1 MYLNFIEKKND
12 FLRAAGR
19 TYDSGI
25 QTGTGGNLS
34 VRLDDHLMIV
44 KPSGF
49 SYGACSEENL
59 TVTDFSGTLVQGN
72 YQPTRE
78 SVLHGNLYK
87 KFTEIGGIV
96 HVHSPYAILASLHF
110 DQVELV
116 TMHSALK
123 LEAPIPVIDVK
134 TQAVEEQ
141 ELYKVFD
148 AFEKNPSLTA
158 FILRGHGIV
167 AVGKTAEKAG
177 QTAELIEETAMI
189 FWEDEKMKRL
199 NNNQK

>member
-12 FLRAAGR
+12 FLRAARR
-19 TYDSGI
+19 TYESGI

-34 VRLDDHLMIV
+34 VRLDDHCMLV

-49 SYGACSEENL
+49 SYGACSEENM
-59 TVTDFSGTLVQGN
+59 TVTDFSGKLMLGI

-78 SVLHGNLYK
+78 SVLHGNLYNR
-87 KFTEIGGIV
+87 FPDIGGIV
-96 HVHSPYAILASLHF
+96 HVHSPYAILVSLHY

-116 TMHSALK
+116 TMHSAMK
-123 LEAPIPVIDVK
+123 LREPIPIIDVK
-134 TQAVEEQ
+134 TQAVEEP
-141 ELYKVFD
+141 ELYKVFN
-148 AFEKNPSLTA
+148 AFENNPSLSA

-167 AVGKTAEKAG
+167 AIGKTAEKAG

-189 FWEDEKMKRL
+189 FWEDEKMKCMK
-199 NNNQK
+199 NS

>member
-87 KFTEIGGIV
+87 NL
-96 HVHSPYAILASLHF
+96 P
-110 DQVELV
+110 
-116 TMHSALK
+116 K
-123 LEAPIPVIDVK
+123 LEGLSMSILHMQFWHP
-134 TQAVEEQ
+134 
-141 ELYKVFD
+141 
-148 AFEKNPSLTA
+148 
-158 FILRGHGIV
+158 FILI
-167 AVGKTAEKAG
+167 
-177 QTAELIEETAMI
+177 
-189 FWEDEKMKRL
+189 RL
-199 NNNQK
+199 SLSRCILH